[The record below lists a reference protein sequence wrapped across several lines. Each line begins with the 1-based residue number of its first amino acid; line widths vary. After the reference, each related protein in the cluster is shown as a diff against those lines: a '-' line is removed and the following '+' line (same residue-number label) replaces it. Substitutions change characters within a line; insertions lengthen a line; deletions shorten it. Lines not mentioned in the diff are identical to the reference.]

1 MAEYKNREERLAKG
15 KILPTMLAMGIP
27 TFVAQLVNILYNL
40 VDRMFIGHIEG
51 SGAAAL
57 TGVGVCFPIVTFISA
72 FSSLVGAGGA
82 PLAGIALGKG
92 ERKKAEDILGN
103 GVTMLL
109 SLAIVL
115 TLVFQLIKKPFLYLF
130 GASDAT
136 YAYGGPYLTIYLWGT
151 VFVMLA
157 FGLNTFIT
165 VQGASVTAMASILI
179 GAILNLIL
187 DPILIFGFKMG
198 VEGAALAT
206 IISQAAS
213 AAWILKF
220 LTSEKATLRLKFANM
235 KPAWRT
241 IGYISALGISPF
253 IMGATE
259 SLITIVFNS
268 GAQKYGGDIYVGSIT
283 VVQSVLMMICTPF
296 SGFSQGVQPII
307 SYNYGAKNLDRVKKT
322 SLALIAITTICVMS
336 MCIVCMSMPAKIAGL
351 FTTDGDLIELCEKVM
366 PIFLAGMLVFGMQ
379 NGCQSSFMALGKV
392 KQSLFFALFRKVIL
406 LTPLAIILPIV
417 LNSVMGLYYAEPISD
432 GLSAICCGI
441 TFVVTLRGI
450 MKKDIAVEA

>member
-1 MAEYKNREERLAKG
+1 MSEFKNREERLAKG

-40 VDRMFIGHIEG
+40 VDRMFIGHIKG
-51 SGAAAL
+51 SGSAAL
-57 TGVGVCFPIVTFISA
+57 TGVGVCFPIITFIAA
-72 FSSLVGAGGA
+72 FSNLVGAGGA
-82 PLAGIALGKG
+82 PLAGIALGQG
-92 ERKKAEDILGN
+92 DRKKAEDILGN

-109 SLAIVL
+109 ALSVIL
-115 TLVFQLIKKPFLYLF
+115 TVIFQLIKKPFLYLF

-136 YAYGGPYLTIYLWGT
+136 YAYGGPYLTIYLCGT

-157 FGLNTFIT
+157 FGLNTYIT
-165 VQGASVTAMASILI
+165 VQGASVFAMASVMI

-187 DPILIFGFKMG
+187 DPIFIFALNMG
-198 VEGAALAT
+198 VQGAALAT

-213 AAWILKF
+213 AIWILRF
-220 LTSEKATLRLKFANM
+220 LTSKKATLRLKLKNM
-235 KPAWRT
+235 KPSWKT

-268 GAQKYGGDIYVGSIT
+268 GAKKYGGDIYVGSIT
-283 VVQSVLMMICTPF
+283 VVQSVLMMICTPM

-322 SLALIAITTICVMS
+322 SFSLILITTLSVMTVTA
-336 MCIVCMSMPAKIAGL
+336 ICMSMPTTIASL
-351 FTTDGDLIELCEKVM
+351 FTDDEQLIELCGKVM
-366 PIFLAGMLVFGMQ
+366 PIFLAGLLVFGMQ
-379 NGCQSSFMALGKV
+379 NGCQSCFMALGKV

-432 GLSAICCGI
+432 SLSAVCCGLTFLI
-441 TFVVTLRGI
+441 TLMGI
-450 MKKDIAVEA
+450 MKKEASADA

>member
-1 MAEYKNREERLAKG
+1 MAQFKSREEKLAKG
-15 KILPTMLAMGIP
+15 KIFPTMLAMGIP
-27 TFVAQLVNILYNL
+27 TFVAQLVNILYNM
-40 VDRMFIGHIEG
+40 VDRIFIGHIKDSG
-51 SGAAAL
+51 SAAL
-57 TGVGVCFPIVTFISA
+57 TGLGVCFPIITFISA

-82 PLAGIALGKG
+82 PLAGIALGQG
-92 ERKKAEDILGN
+92 DRKRAEKILGN

-109 SLAIVL
+109 AMSVVL
-115 TLVFQLIKKPFLYLF
+115 TVVFQLVKKPFLYLF

-136 YAYGGPYLTIYLWGT
+136 YAYAGPYLSLYLCGT

-157 FGLNTFIT
+157 FGLNSFIT
-165 VQGASVTAMASILI
+165 VQGASLFAMASVLI

-187 DPILIFGFKMG
+187 DPVFIFVLNMG
-198 VEGAALAT
+198 VRGAALAT

-213 AAWILKF
+213 AIWILSF
-220 LTSEKATLRLKFANM
+220 LTSKKATLKLEYSNM
-235 KPAWRT
+235 KPELKT
-241 IGYISALGISPF
+241 ITYISALGISPF

-259 SLITIVFNS
+259 SLITIVFNC

-283 VVQSVLMMICTPF
+283 VVQSVLMMICTPL

-307 SYNYGAKNLDRVKKT
+307 SYNYGAMNIKRVKKT
-322 SLALIAITTICVMS
+322 SLTLIAITTFSVMGL
-336 MCIVCMSMPAKIAGL
+336 CALCMRMPTSIAAL
-351 FTTDGDLIELCEKVM
+351 FTDDVELIELCGRVM
-366 PIFLAGMLVFGMQ
+366 PVFMSGMLIFGMQ
-379 NGCQSSFMALGKV
+379 NGCQACFMALGKV

-441 TFVVTLRGI
+441 TFLFTLAEI
-450 MKKDIAVEA
+450 TKKEAGNA